1 MKIEFDINEKYQE
14 NKIIICTNKITED
27 VKKLI
32 EKIRDEENIKL
43 YGYKDEKIFILEEN
57 KIESIY
63 SEDKKVFARTES
75 NEIFEIKKR
84 IYELENVLSE
94 KFVRISNS
102 EIVNFS
108 KVQSLDF
115 KIIGTIVL
123 KFYTDRY
130 TYVSRRYVKKIKEY
144 LRRYLY
150 EKKYINILKRF
161 FWSVV
166 IGVASITINLISCYF
181 LFGND
186 GYKYEVIQYSNISN
200 LILRIIYSS
209 IFYFIILI
217 AVKMDKSSDDMIKKL
232 SFKKYLFFKMIII
245 GIVIINSILSIFILD
260 RFIKDEIFAISF
272 CMDLFII
279 SLLFTISTIIY
290 KKSLEKKINDKL
302 KRI

>member
-1 MKIEFDINEKYQE
+1 MK
-14 NKIIICTNKITED
+14 
-27 VKKLI
+27 
-32 EKIRDEENIKL
+32 
-43 YGYKDEKIFILEEN
+43 
-57 KIESIY
+57 
-63 SEDKKVFARTES
+63 
-75 NEIFEIKKR
+75 
-84 IYELENVLSE
+84 
-94 KFVRISNS
+94 
-102 EIVNFS
+102 
-108 KVQSLDF
+108 
-115 KIIGTIVL
+115 
-123 KFYTDRY
+123 
-130 TYVSRRYVKKIKEY
+130 
-144 LRRYLY
+144 
-150 EKKYINILKRF
+150 KKYINILKRF

-217 AVKMDKSSDDMIKKL
+217 AVKMDKSSDDMI
-232 SFKKYLFFKMIII
+232 II

>member
-43 YGYKDEKIFILEEN
+43 YGYKDEKIFIL
-57 KIESIY
+57 ESIY

-144 LRRYLY
+144 L
-150 EKKYINILKRF
+150 NI
-161 FWSVV
+161 
-166 IGVASITINLISCYF
+166 
-181 LFGND
+181 
-186 GYKYEVIQYSNISN
+186 
-200 LILRIIYSS
+200 
-209 IFYFIILI
+209 
-217 AVKMDKSSDDMIKKL
+217 
-232 SFKKYLFFKMIII
+232 
-245 GIVIINSILSIFILD
+245 
-260 RFIKDEIFAISF
+260 
-272 CMDLFII
+272 
-279 SLLFTISTIIY
+279 
-290 KKSLEKKINDKL
+290 
-302 KRI
+302 

>member
-43 YGYKDEKIFILEEN
+43 YGYKDE
-57 KIESIY
+57 
-63 SEDKKVFARTES
+63 
-75 NEIFEIKKR
+75 
-84 IYELENVLSE
+84 
-94 KFVRISNS
+94 
-102 EIVNFS
+102 
-108 KVQSLDF
+108 
-115 KIIGTIVL
+115 
-123 KFYTDRY
+123 
-130 TYVSRRYVKKIKEY
+130 
-144 LRRYLY
+144 
-150 EKKYINILKRF
+150 
-161 FWSVV
+161 
-166 IGVASITINLISCYF
+166 
-181 LFGND
+181 
-186 GYKYEVIQYSNISN
+186 VIQYGNISN

-217 AVKMDKSSDDMIKKL
+217 AVNIDKGSDDMIKKL

-245 GIVIINSILSIFILD
+245 GIVIINSILSVFILD

-272 CMDLFII
+272 YMDLFII
-279 SLLFTISTIIY
+279 ILLFTISTIIY

>member
-1 MKIEFDINEKYQE
+1 MK
-14 NKIIICTNKITED
+14 
-27 VKKLI
+27 
-32 EKIRDEENIKL
+32 
-43 YGYKDEKIFILEEN
+43 
-57 KIESIY
+57 
-63 SEDKKVFARTES
+63 
-75 NEIFEIKKR
+75 
-84 IYELENVLSE
+84 
-94 KFVRISNS
+94 
-102 EIVNFS
+102 
-108 KVQSLDF
+108 
-115 KIIGTIVL
+115 
-123 KFYTDRY
+123 
-130 TYVSRRYVKKIKEY
+130 
-144 LRRYLY
+144 
-150 EKKYINILKRF
+150 KKYINILKRF

-217 AVKMDKSSDDMIKKL
+217 AVKMHKSSDD
-232 SFKKYLFFKMIII
+232 MIII

-272 CMDLFII
+272 YMDLFII